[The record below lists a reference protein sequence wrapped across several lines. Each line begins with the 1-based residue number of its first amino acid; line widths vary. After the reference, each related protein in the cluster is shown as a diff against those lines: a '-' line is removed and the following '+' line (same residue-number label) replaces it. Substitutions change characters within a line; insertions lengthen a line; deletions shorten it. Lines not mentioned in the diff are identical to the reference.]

1 MQAIANIHDLF
12 EKTSTQEE
20 SIIETFYVHG
30 GQAGGDISAEL
41 SDEADDE
48 HMHKV
53 LEKETYL
60 KMEVPQPPPE
70 TKPPEESEEQKK
82 QEQPPPAFTQE

>member
-1 MQAIANIHDLF
+1 VNSLKSPTYLTPILAIANIHDLF

-20 SIIETFYVHG
+20 SIIETFYIHSG
-30 GQAGGDISAEL
+30 STGGDISAEL

-60 KMEVPQPPPE
+60 KMELPTAPAE
-70 TKPPEESEEQKK
+70 SKPP
-82 QEQPPPAFTQE
+82 